1 MAERKLEVRW
11 LPRQRIERR
20 ESESDGPG
28 MLTGY
33 AITWS
38 EIAEPYPGLLESFE
52 RGAFADFLAGDPD
65 VFACYAHDTRHLLG
79 RTSSG
84 TFRLQEDDVGLA
96 FELDLPATTMG
107 RDVAELVR
115 RGDLRGMSIA
125 FVVERETLED
135 EGDKIRRV
143 VHAAS
148 LYEISIVHD
157 PAYRE
162 TSVGFRSAHD
172 VMMELRSRTR
182 AAQDV
187 RLRCVR
193 ARLRLLGIA

>member
-20 ESESDGPG
+20 ESDGPG
-28 MLTGY
+28 TLTGY

-52 RGAFADFLAGDPD
+52 PRAFADFLSRDPD

-84 TFRLQEDDVGLA
+84 TVRLEEDDVGLA
-96 FELDLPATTMG
+96 FELDLPNTTLG

-125 FVVERETLED
+125 FCVERETLED

-172 VMMELRSRTR
+172 VMMELRSRTQ
-182 AAQDV
+182 AAQDA
-187 RLRCVR
+187 RQRCAR

>member
-1 MAERKLEVRW
+1 MAERKLEVRC
-11 LPRQRIERR
+11 LKPQRIEHR
-20 ESESDGPG
+20 ESDGPG
-28 MLTGY
+28 TLTGY

-38 EIAEPYPGLLESFE
+38 EIAEPYPGLLESFQP
-52 RGAFADFLAGDPD
+52 RAFADFLSRDPD
-65 VFACYAHDTRHLLG
+65 VYACYAHDTRHLLG

-84 TFRLQEDDVGLA
+84 TFRLEEDDVGLA
-96 FELDLPATTMG
+96 FELDLPNTTLG

-125 FVVERETLED
+125 FCVERETLED

-182 AAQDV
+182 AAQDA
-187 RLRCVR
+187 RRRCAR